1 MKAKWIVCFSD
12 DEELL
17 KKVKEQLSSLPQE
30 KIPFFVFVKTN
41 QFSQNI
47 VEYRKIKKINVI
59 KYFGQSREDINES
72 NTLKTAEIFKSTIL
86 QIEGYYNER
95 GTLYRNYLF
104 GYLNNINNLEHIES
118 NNNIQIEE
126 MMSGARSTLN
136 IFLFGQARAGKSR
149 FINLSMNEKIAYED
163 YSAGSITTKFTRY
176 ELPMNNNNNG
186 ELGQIV
192 FYDAPGNNDK
202 NYKEYNKALEQT
214 LDLLKERKE
223 NSSILLYFIKKDGNG
238 LTNIALNFIKFL
250 DEKFKIFF
258 IITHSK
264 RNIKTSK
271 DYRDSV
277 IDILSTNNVLTGY
290 NLKML
295 NKDNGYNVIN
305 VNLKEDDEHG
315 EFYGFQEI
323 YEKIYNLF
331 PKRFPEIIDEGLN
344 NCENIDQ
351 LMGYINYRNFF
362 FLENCRTIEDF
373 FANINSKINERIN
386 IGALVSS
393 SAGLIPIPFADVPVI
408 LATQALLIKYIVK
421 LYGIKENEYSSIKL
435 STLGPNGSWS
445 ALGWNLTSK
454 ICFVFTLLDLIPFVG
469 FIISAGANPLA
480 IKSFG
485 NSLKS
490 HFLKIVKDNNRV
502 FNLIQN
508 VLKDYKYIYS
518 QIHELSIKENN
529 SFEVDD

>member
-1 MKAKWIVCFSD
+1 MGNSESEYYNESKVNIFIYGNIGLTTNSTIIESIFPDEIYEYKNKLDLVGSKKYIFLSGQLIRDITDNSINRIKQKIRENKNKKNIIVCFSD

-214 LDLLKERKE
+214 LD
-223 NSSILLYFIKKDGNG
+223 
-238 LTNIALNFIKFL
+238 
-250 DEKFKIFF
+250 
-258 IITHSK
+258 
-264 RNIKTSK
+264 
-271 DYRDSV
+271 
-277 IDILSTNNVLTGY
+277 
-290 NLKML
+290 
-295 NKDNGYNVIN
+295 
-305 VNLKEDDEHG
+305 
-315 EFYGFQEI
+315 
-323 YEKIYNLF
+323 
-331 PKRFPEIIDEGLN
+331 
-344 NCENIDQ
+344 
-351 LMGYINYRNFF
+351 
-362 FLENCRTIEDF
+362 
-373 FANINSKINERIN
+373 
-386 IGALVSS
+386 
-393 SAGLIPIPFADVPVI
+393 
-408 LATQALLIKYIVK
+408 
-421 LYGIKENEYSSIKL
+421 
-435 STLGPNGSWS
+435 
-445 ALGWNLTSK
+445 
-454 ICFVFTLLDLIPFVG
+454 
-469 FIISAGANPLA
+469 
-480 IKSFG
+480 
-485 NSLKS
+485 
-490 HFLKIVKDNNRV
+490 
-502 FNLIQN
+502 
-508 VLKDYKYIYS
+508 
-518 QIHELSIKENN
+518 
-529 SFEVDD
+529 